1 MYGSRVLEH
10 KDREKIQ
17 NFTHKSKHKNPI
29 CGDEMEVGVK
39 ISKDQILDFA
49 YNCKSC
55 IYCQASASLIT
66 KNIINKNLKSVI
78 QKIKL
83 INKFYHNQEISIE
96 GKLFKIFNK
105 KNYKRKNCIYLP
117 INAIVEALKIKN

>member
-1 MYGSRVLEH
+1 MDLDILKFASDTKNMKKLE
-10 KDREKIQ
+10 
-17 NFTHKSKHKNPI
+17 NFTHSALKKNPM
-29 CGDEMEVGVK
+29 CGDYIKLK
-39 ISKDQILDFA
+39 INL
-49 YNCKSC
+49 SC